1 MHVKLLCILEPSRVA
16 KEIDKIVKDHFYPT
30 EDCLKI
36 CMDFK
41 QIEACAI
48 LNKKLG
54 NYSESISQFLKVL
67 QNEMNFE
74 RFKKELYYFDKD
86 QQKTFMKEQ

>member
-1 MHVKLLCILEPSRVA
+1 MHVKLLCILEPLRVT
-16 KEIDKIVKDHFYPT
+16 KEIEKIVKDHFYPA

-41 QIEACAI
+41 QVEACAI

-54 NYSESISQFLKVL
+54 NYTESISQFLKVL
-67 QNEMNFE
+67 QNELNFE

-86 QQKTFMKEQ
+86 